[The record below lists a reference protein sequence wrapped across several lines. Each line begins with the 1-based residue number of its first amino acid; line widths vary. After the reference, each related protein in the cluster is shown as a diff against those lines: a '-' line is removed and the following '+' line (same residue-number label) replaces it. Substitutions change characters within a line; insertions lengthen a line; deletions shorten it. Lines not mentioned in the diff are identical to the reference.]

1 MNDPEIVNP
10 RPSSVRIKEV
20 ILGLCLAAV
29 WLLML
34 GVAMTLALV
43 ICWPISLF
51 IGACIEKPADVGF
64 VGVAVSYAMVV
75 ACLSI
80 LFAGLP
86 GGLYIVT
93 KDDVRKSVYR
103 EYFRRMF
110 FGGLGVL
117 IALMIISI
125 ILIVITWPTVPFA

>member
-1 MNDPEIVNP
+1 
-10 RPSSVRIKEV
+10 
-20 ILGLCLAAV
+20 
-29 WLLML
+29 ML
-34 GVAMTLALV
+34 GGAMTLFLV
-43 ICWPISLF
+43 ICWPISLY
-51 IGACIEKPADVGF
+51 IGFCIAKPAEVGF
-64 VGVAVSYAMVV
+64 VGVAACYAMVV

-93 KDDVRKSVYR
+93 KDDTRKSVYHK
-103 EYFRRMF
+103 YFRRMI

-125 ILIVITWPTVPFA
+125 ILIVIT

>member
-10 RPSSVRIKEV
+10 RPSSVSIKEV

-34 GVAMTLALV
+34 GVALTLFLV
-43 ICWPISLF
+43 ICWPILFF
-51 IGACIEKPADVGF
+51 IGACIEKPAEVGF
-64 VGVAVSYAMVV
+64 FGVAAFYAMVV

-103 EYFRRMF
+103 EYFRRMI

-117 IALMIISI
+117 IALMIIL
-125 ILIVITWPTVPFA
+125 ILITLATVPFS

>member
-34 GVAMTLALV
+34 GGAMTLFLV
-43 ICWPISLF
+43 ICWPISLY
-51 IGACIEKPADVGF
+51 IGFCIAKPAEVGF
-64 VGVAVSYAMVV
+64 VGVAACYAMVV

-93 KDDVRKSVYR
+93 KDDTRKSVYHK
-103 EYFRRMF
+103 YFRRMI

-125 ILIVITWPTVPFA
+125 ILIVIT